1 MLIRKSK
8 AIIRASSAL
17 VRHPEMAG
25 GVAGALARR
34 RFLDA
39 ARMTRAASRRP
50 DVFAEKIVSRKYKF
64 LWLCNPKAASRSLIA
79 ALCAA
84 DPAAQVIRNASAVRV
99 YAMHPEAREYC
110 AFAFVRHPAAR
121 AYSFH
126 QELRS
131 AHLVNEGAQRL
142 GKERKRSSL
151 FRAYYGL
158 EEADTFEKYCEWL
171 RTPYGSD
178 AFADRHFL
186 SQREHLRLPG
196 GRMPDF
202 VGRLE
207 RIDQDFEAVAERL
220 RMPAPPLP
228 LLNSIAGWD
237 AKPEE
242 AEAARAAMSDCLT
255 PRAEAALRTRY
266 ADDYQLGGYAPDAP
280 VSVS

>member
-1 MLIRKSK
+1 MLIGESK
-8 AIIRASSAL
+8 AILRASSAL
-17 VRHPEMAG
+17 LRHPEMARD
-25 GVAGALARR
+25 VAGALGRR
-34 RFLDA
+34 RFGDA
-39 ARMTRAASRRP
+39 ARMARAAARRP

-64 LWLCNPKAASRSLIA
+64 LWLCNPKVASRSLIA
-79 ALCAA
+79 ALRAA
-84 DPAAQVIRNASAVRV
+84 DPDAEVIRDASAARV
-99 YAMHPEAREYC
+99 YAMHPEARAYF
-110 AFAFVRHPAAR
+110 AFAFVRRPAAR

-126 QELRS
+126 RELRS

-142 GKERKRSSL
+142 GKERKRSLL

-171 RTPYGSD
+171 CTPYGSD

-196 GRMPDF
+196 GRLPDF
-202 VGRLE
+202 IGRLE
-207 RIDQDFEAVAERL
+207 RIGEDFGAVAERL

-228 LLNSIAGWD
+228 LLNSMAGWE

-242 AEAARAAMSDCLT
+242 AEAARAAMNDCLT

-266 ADDYQLGGYAPDAP
+266 ADDYELGGYSPDAP
-280 VSVS
+280 VNG